1 MAVTGAR
8 DKRGYYISHKLYPID
23 EVANDISNRLYVFDM
38 DVGTN
43 YTKEWTKEK
52 ITQAIRNSLEK
63 VKDKTGMISE
73 ENRQKTIQAF
83 GVIKRKSSTFPRIVP
98 KSNEPYKIST
108 KKMNKNRTGVG
119 TLRRSDSTVFWDEY
133 SLISGDVGD
142 INLLKE
148 LDEDERLPKSAMI
161 KVENKYNF

>member
-98 KSNEPYKIST
+98 KSKEPYKINT
-108 KKMNKNRTGVG
+108 TGVKKTSIG
-119 TLRRSDSTVFWDEY
+119 IGSLRRDSTIFY
-133 SLISGDVGD
+133 
-142 INLLKE
+142 
-148 LDEDERLPKSAMI
+148 
-161 KVENKYNF
+161 